1 MSGVT
6 IAEVS
11 AMINAAIIL
20 AQLTLPLAVV
30 LVIVGLLKNRETA
43 ATWSVVARSIQS
55 SFWPT
60 ILRSDYS
67 QSHEVRS
74 GVAILSW
81 VATASSIL
89 LIVVGISTP
98 LGLADQLQLAE
109 DQVVSSKYAPD
120 LGPMGLATPKS
131 TTYEYSRLC
140 YVGVPSNCP
149 GVDGGYQTWENISKP
164 GTLNE
169 WANHYT
175 TFNKSKHI
183 VDLRIPHNVTEVF
196 TSATANSTVSSI
208 FDIQYRSFK
217 HDSTAYEPAEDNEYP
232 LQNNSLYTV
241 GTMRTLQSLI
251 LNNKIELIEGLVV
264 DTINGGIGFRNHT
277 IPVQTE
283 FGSVWH
289 EDLLWVEPVTECVDT
304 NLTIEFE
311 SLFHLTMDMPG
322 EQSFLVDN
330 GGIVNLSPDYPFIDQ
345 NDTQGD
351 PQLHATAYRAAAFN
365 NALTALLYNLTEGR
379 ENSGQAYLG
388 AKYNLTR
395 SGEPYMQRIPKLYG
409 IDISELNGYY
419 LPLPDVNNGT
429 AYISSRD
436 WSLVDVGTRR
446 YGGLDVVNMSTVG
459 IQVGMIMGS
468 PYLTDGS
475 NSLILEPVTN
485 WTQTIITCASS
496 TRASIKT
503 VEFTTNGTNLED
515 VQVLQVS
522 DKIYADEASMPLW
535 AIERSNLSIKT
546 YTPLWGLIDN
556 KYENSELYQTR
567 RKQHLWLP
575 AGQASGSS
583 MTSIYDST
591 PAGAHLL
598 ALSAA
603 YDIGISSSP
612 FLPDYSGTE
621 DFGLYVR
628 WESLSRSSET
638 AGKIINL
645 IWTDVMANLV
655 VGTKPGQSSSDQTL
669 DGPSYDRVIRPWK
682 RHIVY
687 DMRYA
692 IPAIVLLVLWL
703 CALLGALLLTFL
715 SLISLSALSQL
726 MNQLAP
732 GRMAVNFLYG
742 DVCRLDAPTKEW
754 AAKAGSLIIGF
765 ERDGNK
771 KANDDSVKPTTQH
784 SWAKKTRG
792 SIREDVLR
800 MVGVDAKGDGEAV
813 PVSVALKRR
822 RENPSTPA
830 QTPLKK
836 SDPES
841 SPFIQA
847 TPLSESVSVA
857 LKPRRENPTS
867 IPARKP
873 LKKSDPESSPFIQAT
888 RLSESAPG
896 TKRQP

>member
-1 MSGVT
+1 MG
-6 IAEVS
+6 
-11 AMINAAIIL
+11 
-20 AQLTLPLAVV
+20 QLGTKTHF
-30 LVIVGLLKNRETA
+30 GLLKNWETA

-67 QSHEVRS
+67 QSHRVRS

-89 LIVVGISTP
+89 LIAVGISTP

-109 DQVVSSKYAPD
+109 DQVVSSKYAPH
-120 LGPMGLATPKS
+120 LGPMGLATPKR

-140 YVGVPSNCP
+140 GIGVPSNCP
-149 GVDGGYQTWENISKP
+149 GVDGGYQTWENISNP
-164 GTLNE
+164 GTTKE
-169 WANHYT
+169 WADHYT

-183 VDLRIPHNVTEVF
+183 ADLRIPHNVTEVF
-196 TSATANSTVSSI
+196 TSATANTTVSSI

-232 LQNNSLYTV
+232 LQNNSLYT
-241 GTMRTLQSLI
+241 
-251 LNNKIELIEGLVV
+251 IELIEGLVV

-283 FGSVWH
+283 FGSVWQ
-289 EDLLWVEPVTECVDT
+289 EDLLWIEPVTECVDT

-311 SLFHLTMDMPG
+311 SLFHLTMDMRG

-330 GGIVNLSPDYPFIDQ
+330 
-345 NDTQGD
+345 GD

-365 NALTALLYNLTEGR
+365 NALTAALYNLTEGR
-379 ENSGQAYLG
+379 ENSGQAYFG
-388 AKYNLTR
+388 AKYNLSR
-395 SGEPYMQRIPKLYG
+395 SEETYMQRIPKLYG
-409 IDISELNGYY
+409 IDISDLNGFY
-419 LPLPDVNNGT
+419 LPLPDMVYNGT
-429 AYISSRD
+429 GDITSRN
-436 WSLVDVGTRR
+436 WSFVDVGTRR

-459 IQVGMIMGS
+459 IQVGMIMGA

-485 WTQTIITCASS
+485 WTQTIMTCASS

-503 VEFTTNGTNLED
+503 V
-515 VQVLQVS
+515 S
-522 DKIYADEASMPLW
+522 DKTYANEASMPLW
-535 AIERSNLSIKT
+535 AIERSNLSIEK

-556 KYENSELYQTR
+556 KYEYSELYQTR

-575 AGQASGSS
+575 AGQASGNP
-583 MTSIYDST
+583 MASIYDST
-591 PAGAHLL
+591 PTGAHLL

-603 YDIGISSSP
+603 YDIGGGLSSGP
-612 FLPDYSGTE
+612 FLPDYLGTQ

-628 WESLSRSSET
+628 WEALSRSSET

-655 VGTKPGQSSSDQTL
+655 VGTKPGKSSSDQTL
-669 DGPSYDRVIRPWK
+669 GGPLYDRVIRSWK

-703 CALLGALLLTFL
+703 CVLLGALLLTFL
-715 SLISLSALSQL
+715 SRISLSALSQL

-742 DVCRLDAPTKEW
+742 DACGLDALTKENR
-754 AAKAGSLIIGF
+754 
-765 ERDGNK
+765 E
-771 KANDDSVKPTTQH
+771 ANDDSVRATTQR
-784 SWAKKTRG
+784 SRAEKTRG
-792 SIREDVLR
+792 LIREDVLR
-800 MVGVDAKGDGEAV
+800 MVRVDAKGDRKAV

-822 RENPSTPA
+822 RENPSSTPA
-830 QTPLKK
+830 RTLQKK
-836 SDPES
+836 LDPES

-847 TPLSESVSVA
+847 TTLSESVSVA
-857 LKPRRENPTS
+857 LKRRRENPTS
-867 IPARKP
+867 TPARKP

-888 RLSESAPG
+888 TLSESVPG
-896 TKRQP
+896 MKRQP